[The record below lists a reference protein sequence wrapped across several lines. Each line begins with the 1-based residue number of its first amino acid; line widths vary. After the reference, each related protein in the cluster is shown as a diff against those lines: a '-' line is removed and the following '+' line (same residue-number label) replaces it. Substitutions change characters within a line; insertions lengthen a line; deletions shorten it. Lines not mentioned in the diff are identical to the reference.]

1 MSVSENL
8 IPNESIVLEVKKHWI
23 APVRDS
29 LPAAGLILIS
39 VLLMAFKPQFDGFLS
54 FITTLLVWIQWGLLI
69 AGIAWIVYN
78 IVVWRTAEFA
88 VTTLRVLRYE
98 GFLQRRTSETLLSAV
113 SDVKLDVGMIGK
125 SLGYG
130 DVKIMTMSGD
140 AGADNFKSITQATEF
155 RNAMMAQKM
164 AEQTAARA
172 PAGRRRRR
180 RRRSPAPPPPR
191 PSQHRRT
198 RPRTPRRLRRRLGG
212 RDQAPRRPAR
222 PGPPH
227 PRGVRGEEGG
237 DPRPH
242 VTRRATAAGPAPS
255 SNPGDARGAVLGD
268 TGRATRS
275 AATRWR
281 RHASTIHQSSCR
293 HAPRDTRRITMTEEQ
308 DHARRDR

>member
-8 IPNESIVLEVKKHWI
+8 IPTESIVLEVKKHWI

-39 VLLMAFKPQFDGFLS
+39 FLLVAFKPQFDGFLS
-54 FITTLLVWIQWGLLI
+54 FITTLLVLIQWGLLI
-69 AGIAWIVYN
+69 AGIGWIIYN

-113 SDVKLDVGMIGK
+113 SDVKLDVGMVGK

-130 DVKIMTMSGD
+130 DIKIMTMSGD

-172 PAGRRRRR
+172 PQAAAAAAAAA
-180 RRRSPAPPPPR
+180 PAPA
-191 PSQHRRT
+191 SVA
-198 RPRTPRRLRRRLGG
+198 
-212 RDQAPRRPAR
+212 APAPA
-222 PGPPH
+222 P
-227 PRGVRGEEGG
+227 
-237 DPRPH
+237 
-242 VTRRATAAGPAPS
+242 APAPS
-255 SNPGDARGAVLGD
+255 AADSADAIKRLAEL
-268 TGRATRS
+268 
-275 AATRWR
+275 
-281 RHASTIHQSSCR
+281 
-293 HAPRDTRRITMTEEQ
+293 RDQGLLTPEEFEAKKAEIL
-308 DHARRDR
+308 ARM